1 MSAPPDASGNDGGR
15 DQDQDHDPNGSG
27 PGPGTET
34 GTGDILEGVPGLV
47 ITLKEEEYD
56 KAARLL
62 RMAGFDNLTRLA
74 GVNGKEKRHELVGDR
89 NRLSYRAESEIMFAP
104 VREAHSSMPSWGGPG
119 CYLSHVAA
127 WEQAAR
133 SPSGVIVFEADVM
146 PFENSR
152 ALFAE
157 KLDQLTRHRGGTP
170 PDLLFMSTRAATGLD
185 KLDTPD
191 GISRLTDRKYG
202 TEAYYVSPDGARKL
216 LRDALPME
224 VQVDSYMG
232 YKILR
237 GAIAKTGAGPG
248 SSSNMG
254 SSTNAQG
261 ASAASSGA
269 NAHAFS
275 DPSGDAFDA
284 YAVDT
289 PLASYVTA
297 PTGSSIQTKMV
308 EGGEKRGTDW
318 VLIVIVLAIV
328 VLSVLFVAEYRR
340 LHAHH
345 K

>member
-1 MSAPPDASGNDGGR
+1 MSAPPGASGNDGGAGGR
-15 DQDQDHDPNGSG
+15 EQDQDRDGSA
-27 PGPGTET
+27 PAPT
-34 GTGDILEGVPGLV
+34 DILEGVPGLV

-269 NAHAFS
+269 NALSANAFS

-318 VLIVIVLAIV
+318 VLIVIILAIV

-340 LHAHH
+340 LHARH